1 MQVPII
7 SAYQPNPSLPTGV
20 IDGIVH
26 FFVEARDLAPS
37 LTDGSSAPAYNLRSL
52 ARAMQYVAHAAPLH
66 GLQRA
71 LFDGFGM
78 TFAGMLDSEG
88 AALIS
93 SLVQKH
99 ILSGRAPPGLPRI
112 SKTGVTTIDHRD
124 DRCVNVEVG
133 LHTETMNSIYS
144 SYAGFRE
151 TANLVRHVFV
161 TMFALWCGVGTFW
174 YDRFT
179 QAPGQQTTSN

>member
-7 SAYQPNPSLPTGV
+7 LAYQPNPSLPTGV
-20 IDGIVH
+20 IDGIVQ
-26 FFVEARDLAPS
+26 FFVEARGLAS
-37 LTDGSSAPAYNLRSL
+37 GLSDGSTAPAYNLRSL
-52 ARAMQYVAHAAPLH
+52 ARAMQYVAYAAPLH

-88 AALIS
+88 AAIIS

-99 ILSGRAPPGLPRI
+99 ILSGRAPPGLP
-112 SKTGVTTIDHRD
+112 SVLKTGVPAIDHVE

-133 LHTETMNSIYS
+133 LHTETINSIS
-144 SYAGFRE
+144 AG
-151 TANLVRHVFV
+151 
-161 TMFALWCGVGTFW
+161 
-174 YDRFT
+174 
-179 QAPGQQTTSN
+179 